1 MCVYIQP
8 FHMYVYTLTNMH
20 QFRKIYNIII
30 HILHIMLSTY
40 MNTYTHVHVQTF
52 KWGANFTSMFS
63 DNVKS
68 NAHFLTSLNHAISL
82 TSYRGLLVMVLTI
95 LVLTSSNITGIAP
108 RWSVWDFHHVGSI
121 ALRPKPLCIGKKN
134 IV

>member
-1 MCVYIQP
+1 MYIHP

-52 KWGANFTSMFS
+52 KWGANFTSIFS

-68 NAHFLTSLNHAISL
+68 NAHFFNKFKPCNQIDVLSRTIGHGTHYSCVNFVQYNWHSSPMICMRFSSCRFHSVKTQAIMH
-82 TSYRGLLVMVLTI
+82 RQ
-95 LVLTSSNITGIAP
+95 
-108 RWSVWDFHHVGSI
+108 
-121 ALRPKPLCIGKKN
+121 KKT
-134 IV
+134 